1 MYYNVITLSNINLS
15 WNLFHNLNYYWIYKP
30 LKTRYSGT
38 VYWWAVLLFV
48 LYSSLDE
55 LDDVLAL
62 LPQSSPCVVIWNTH
76 LYSCVAMAFCC
87 LQTSRCHPLP
97 LSTSRQLLPILYPGG
112 SVRAALASGMVR
124 VSVVPHLELPEQVS
138 SPVRDRPH
146 SILRN
151 FGSCKPSP
159 LQIGRSAVSLA
170 KFSLELGHQL
180 EQRRKFHVV
189 LLYICQTTVC
199 HWQHLLANFEGD
211 FCVCSLTTF

>member
-1 MYYNVITLSNINLS
+1 MSCV
-15 WNLFHNLNYYWIYKP
+15 
-30 LKTRYSGT
+30 
-38 VYWWAVLLFV
+38 AVCAVFF
-48 LYSSLDE
+48 SRWSRWCA
-55 LDDVLAL
+55 AL
-62 LPQSSPCVVIWNTH
+62 LPQSSPCVVIWNMH

-97 LSTSRQLLPILYPGG
+97 LSTSRQLLPILYPDG

-124 VSVVPHLELPEQVS
+124 VNVVPHLEPPEQVS

-151 FGSCKPSP
+151 FSSGKPSP
-159 LQIGRSAVSLA
+159 LQIDRSAVSLA

-180 EQRRKFHVV
+180 EPRRKFHELDARTLV

-199 HWQHLLANFEGD
+199 HWQHLLANFEGGL
-211 FCVCSLTTF
+211 CVCSLTTF

>member
-1 MYYNVITLSNINLS
+1 MSCA
-15 WNLFHNLNYYWIYKP
+15 
-30 LKTRYSGT
+30 
-38 VYWWAVLLFV
+38 AVCAIFF
-48 LYSSLDE
+48 SRWSQWCA
-55 LDDVLAL
+55 AL

-97 LSTSRQLLPILYPGG
+97 LSTSCQLLPILYLGG

-124 VSVVPHLELPEQVS
+124 VSVVPHLESPEQVS

-151 FGSCKPSP
+151 FGSGKPSP
-159 LQIGRSAVSLA
+159 LQIDRSAVSLA

-180 EQRRKFHVV
+180 EPRRKFHELDARTLV
-189 LLYICQTTVC
+189 LLYICQKATYVYV
-199 HWQHLLANFEGD
+199 H
-211 FCVCSLTTF
+211 